1 MKLTEHFILQEFVP
15 KGIWEKYGEKS
26 IWFIDYRIVT
36 IAEFF
41 RNRYGKKIT
50 INDWT
55 FGGKRNEA
63 GLRYWNTATGASMS
77 QHKFGRAI
85 DMKWLQEEMFMNII
99 RQDIKDWQK
108 EFMEVGLTTIEE
120 GTDSW
125 IHADCRYT
133 GLDHIYFI
141 PYYK

>member
-1 MKLTEHFILQEFVP
+1 MQLTDNFILQEFVP

-36 IAEFF
+36 IAQFF
-41 RNRYGKKIT
+41 RERYGKPIT
-50 INDWT
+50 INDWHKDGNRT
-55 FGGKRNEA
+55 QS
-63 GLRYWNTATGASMS
+63 GLRYWNTAIGASMS

-85 DMKWLQEEMFMNII
+85 DMKWLQEKMFMNII
-99 RQDIKDWQK
+99 RQDIKDWQN
-108 EFMEVGLTTIEE
+108 EFLECGLTTIEE

-125 IHADCRYT
+125 IHADTRYT
-133 GLDHIYFI
+133 GLNKILFI